1 MADYEPVIVSA
12 ERAYLTVMAGAF
24 VDAFP
29 EFLPVL
35 ADHLAPGEFLVE
47 PDVLL
52 GELGSSVALRDAD
65 RARVEQMA
73 AWWRDRMARHEAIRG
88 SDALKRLL
96 AVLSP
101 DSPHR

>member
-1 MADYEPVIVSA
+1 MADYEPVIISA
-12 ERAYLTVMAGAF
+12 ERAYLTVLAGAF

-35 ADHLAPGEFLVE
+35 AEHLAPGEFLVE

-52 GELGSSVALRDAD
+52 GELGSSAALRDAD

-73 AWWRDRMARHEAIRG
+73 AWWRDRMARHEAIRC
-88 SDALKRLL
+88 SIALNCFLD
-96 AVLSP
+96 VLEA
-101 DSPHR
+101 DVVR